1 MAHHELCFDSRT
13 WQRCREHQRGLRSR
27 HRYQIRCRV
36 LISLSG
42 FESWRVDGEG
52 VERTAGALN
61 PYARYCRE
69 PFAV

>member
-36 LISLSG
+36 LIGRKLEWIWEL
-42 FESWRVDGEG
+42 ESRWR
-52 VERTAGALN
+52 R
-61 PYARYCRE
+61 CRE
-69 PFAV
+69 NRWCT